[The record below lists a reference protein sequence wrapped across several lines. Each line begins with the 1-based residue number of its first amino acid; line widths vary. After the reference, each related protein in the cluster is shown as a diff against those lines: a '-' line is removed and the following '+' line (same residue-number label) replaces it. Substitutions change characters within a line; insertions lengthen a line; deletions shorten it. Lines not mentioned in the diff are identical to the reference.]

1 MAYRKKRKKKEP
13 TRYVNQQAVYIH
25 KLISHKKQYYFNM
38 DISKCNEAM
47 RKLSGSAY
55 KMYVYLCQNRDGH
68 NILLSGKDFCKA
80 TGLSDRSY
88 ILAKRELIEKHYL
101 HLREDGDFN
110 FYNYPFKIPTKEE
123 QIIND
128 IVKKIKADKET
139 ELQEN

>member
-1 MAYRKKRKKKEP
+1 MMARRRKKEP
-13 TRYVNQQAVYIH
+13 IRYVNQQSVYIH
-25 KLISHKKQYYFNM
+25 KTVSHKKQYYFNM

-55 KMYVYLCQNRDGH
+55 KMYVYLCQNRDGQ
-68 NILLSGKDFCKA
+68 NILISGKSFCKA

-101 HLREDGDFN
+101 HLREDGDFD

-123 QIIND
+123 QIINN
-128 IVKKIKADKET
+128 IVEKIKSEQDEK
-139 ELQEN
+139 NS